1 MPAYFFESS
10 AFVKRFAPER
20 GSKFVLSLLRPSARN
35 RFYAARITEVEVC
48 AVLIWRQ
55 KGGTIS
61 ADQTAK
67 ALKRLRRDF
76 PRRFTH
82 IAVSEEVVVEA
93 LRLAETYG
101 LRGYDAVQLSAALE
115 ANGERVARGLSPLIL
130 VSADTELNSAAQAEG
145 FTIENPNNYS

>member
-1 MPAYFFESS
+1 MSAYFFESS

-20 GSKFVLSLLRPSARN
+20 GSKFVLNLLRPSAAN

-48 AVLIWRQ
+48 AALIRRQ
-55 KGGTIS
+55 KGKTLS
-61 ADQTAK
+61 ADQAAK
-67 ALKRLRRDF
+67 ALRRLRRDF

-82 IAVSEEVVVEA
+82 IAINETVVVEA

-115 ANGERVARGLSPLIL
+115 ANGERVARGLPPLTL
-130 VSADTELNSAAQAEG
+130 VSADKELNTAAQAEG
-145 FTIENPNNYS
+145 LTVENPNNYP

>member
-20 GSKFVLSLLRPSARN
+20 GSKFVLGLLRPSARN

-48 AVLIWRQ
+48 AALIRRQ
-55 KGGTIS
+55 KGKTIS
-61 ADQTAK
+61 ADQAAK
-67 ALKRLRRDF
+67 ALRRLSRDF

-82 IAVSEEVVVEA
+82 IAIGEGVIVEA

-115 ANGERVARGLSPLIL
+115 ANGERVARGLLPLIL
-130 VSADTELNSAAQAEG
+130 VSADTELNNTAQAEG
-145 FTIENPNNYS
+145 LAIENPNNYP

>member
-20 GSKFVLSLLRPSARN
+20 GSSFVLSLLRPLARN

-48 AVLIWRQ
+48 AALIRRQ
-55 KGGTIS
+55 KGKTLS
-61 ADQTAK
+61 PDQAAK
-67 ALKRLRRDF
+67 GLRRLRRDF
-76 PRRFTH
+76 PRCFTH
-82 IAVSEEVVVEA
+82 IAVSEDVVVEA

-115 ANGERVARGLSPLIL
+115 ANGERVARGLLPLIL
-130 VSADTELNSAAQAEG
+130 VSADAELNSAAQAEG
-145 FTIENPNNYS
+145 LAVENPNNYP

>member
-20 GSKFVLSLLRPSARN
+20 GSKFVLSLLRPSAGD

-48 AVLIWRQ
+48 AALIRRQ
-55 KGGTIS
+55 RGKTIP
-61 ADQTAK
+61 ADQAAK
-67 ALKRLRRDF
+67 ALRRLRRDF

-82 IAVSEEVVVEA
+82 IAIGENVIVEA

-115 ANGERVARGLSPLIL
+115 ANGERLRRGLLPLIL
-130 VSADTELNSAAQAEG
+130 VSADAELNNAAQAEG
-145 FTIENPNNYS
+145 LVVEDPNNYP

>member
-20 GSKFVLSLLRPSARN
+20 GSKFVLSLLRPAGRN

-48 AVLIWRQ
+48 AALIRRQ
-55 KGGTIS
+55 RGKTIS
-61 ADQTAK
+61 ADQATK
-67 ALKRLRRDF
+67 ALRRLRRDF

-82 IAVSEEVVVEA
+82 IAINEDVIIEA

-101 LRGYDAVQLSAALE
+101 LRGYDAVQLSAALR
-115 ANGERVARGLSPLIL
+115 ANSERLGRGLVPLIL
-130 VSADTELNSAAQAEG
+130 VSADTELNNGAQAEG
-145 FTIENPNNYS
+145 LTTENPNNYP

>member
-20 GSKFVLSLLRPSARN
+20 GSKFVLGLLRPSASN

-48 AVLIWRQ
+48 AALIRRQ
-55 KGGTIS
+55 KGKTLS
-61 ADQTAK
+61 ADQAAK
-67 ALKRLRRDF
+67 ALRRLYRDF

-82 IAVSEEVVVEA
+82 IAINEDVIIEA

-101 LRGYDAVQLSAALE
+101 LRGYDAVQLSAALK
-115 ANGERVARGLSPLIL
+115 ANGERLGRGLLPLIL
-130 VSADTELNSAAQAEG
+130 VSADTELNNAAQAEG
-145 FTIENPNNYS
+145 LTIENPNNYP

>member
-20 GSKFVLSLLRPSARN
+20 GSTFVLGLLRPLAGN

-48 AVLIWRQ
+48 AALIRRQ
-55 KGGTIS
+55 RGKTVS
-61 ADQTAK
+61 ADQAAK
-67 ALKRLRRDF
+67 ALRRLRRDF

-82 IAVSEEVVVEA
+82 IAIGEDIVVDA

-115 ANGERVARGLSPLIL
+115 ANGDRSGLGLLPLIL
-130 VSADTELNSAAQAEG
+130 VSADAELNNAAQAEG
-145 FTIENPNNYS
+145 LTVEDPNQYP